1 MSVLFLNLEEQ
12 MCLFGIGEGGD
23 RSDARV
29 NALPEFKKGAPS
41 DLMRISLPRFLVPPH
56 WALGSNQKMAHQENL
71 TGSWR
76 LKLSMS
82 IVANRR
88 ECLGSIQDERPV
100 QHSPMAIL
108 EDCMH
113 ATLAL
118 KGSPSKLYEGAT
130 T

>member
-1 MSVLFLNLEEQ
+1 MSVPFLNLEEQ

-23 RSDARV
+23 RSDAPV
-29 NALPEFKKGAPS
+29 NVLPEFKKGTPS

-76 LKLSMS
+76 LKPSIS
-82 IVANRR
+82 IVTNRGV
-88 ECLGSIQDERPV
+88 CLGPIQDERPV

-108 EDCMH
+108 ADCMH
-113 ATLAL
+113 ATL
-118 KGSPSKLYEGAT
+118 SREGFAI
-130 T
+130 